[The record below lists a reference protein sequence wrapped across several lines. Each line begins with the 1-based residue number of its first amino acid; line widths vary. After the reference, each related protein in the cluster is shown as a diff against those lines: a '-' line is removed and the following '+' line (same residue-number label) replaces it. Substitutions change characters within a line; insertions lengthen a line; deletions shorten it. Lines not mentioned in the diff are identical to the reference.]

1 MGAMEQFNEKQKKD
15 LKVLAKFVEIYCRAK
30 HRSAKT
36 ADSASSPAT
45 QEINSLF
52 GKDLHLCRECLSLVA
67 YAMEKRRMCP
77 LDPKPSCKKCPIHC
91 YSKEYRARIRE
102 VMAFSG
108 RRMIMRGRLDL
119 LWHYLF

>member
-1 MGAMEQFNEKQKKD
+1 MKQFTEKQKKD
-15 LKVLAKFVEIYCRAK
+15 LKVLVTFVDIYCRARHGEK
-30 HRSAKT
+30 RNGPGLT
-36 ADSASSPAT
+36 PLPA
-45 QEINSLF
+45 EPGLIF
-52 GKDLHLCRECLSLVA
+52 KKDIHLCGECASLVA
-67 YAMEKRRMCP
+67 HALDKRRRCP